1 MAVLAFYIYQISFIG
16 FKLIEQKNYTRLT
29 KAPRVLS
36 INHSY
41 LPTLKYVKVNIRT
54 FRCLD

>member
-1 MAVLAFYIYQISFIG
+1 MAVLAFHIYQISFIG

-36 INHSY
+36 INLSY
-41 LPTLKYVKVNIRT
+41 LPTLKYVKTNIRT
-54 FRCLD
+54 FMCLD

>member
-1 MAVLAFYIYQISFIG
+1 MAVLAFHIYQISFIG

-36 INHSY
+36 INLRY
-41 LPTLKYVKVNIRT
+41 LPTLKYVKTNIRT